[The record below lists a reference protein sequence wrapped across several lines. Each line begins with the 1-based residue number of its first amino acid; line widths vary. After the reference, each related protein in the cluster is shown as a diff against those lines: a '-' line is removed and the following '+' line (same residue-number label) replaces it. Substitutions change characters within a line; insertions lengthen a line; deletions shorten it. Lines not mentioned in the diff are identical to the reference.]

1 MCLHYY
7 WFDFTESECDQ
18 IIYAR
23 VVQDEYERYFRFQ
36 NLFSKKSVL
45 HNNFITQ
52 Y

>member
-1 MCLHYY
+1 MWRYYY
-7 WFDFTESECDQ
+7 WFDFTEGECDQ

-23 VVQDEYERYFRFQ
+23 VVQDEHERCLHFQ

-45 HNNFITQ
+45 HSNFITQ